1 MQRDILLLRLSYWL
15 GAIIDGLVGAFMV
28 VPFVFGLK
36 EGIENFTPGP
46 DYVYAMGV
54 GASLMFGWTLL
65 LIWADRKPIER
76 KSILLITIPVVIG
89 IYTSRIYGITSG
101 FLSFEYSIPDLV
113 IPIILC
119 ALFLVAYFTSNSD
132 TE

>member
-1 MQRDILLLRLSYWL
+1 MI
-15 GAIIDGLVGAFMV
+15 
-28 VPFVFGLK
+28 VPLAFGLK

-54 GASLMFGWTLL
+54 GASLMFGWTVLL
-65 LIWADRKPIER
+65 LWADRKPVER
-76 KSILLITIPVVIG
+76 KGILPITVFPVIIG
-89 IYTSRIYGITSG
+89 IYTSRIFGITSG

-119 ALFLVAYFTSNSD
+119 VLFLAAYFTSSSD
-132 TE
+132 TK